1 MVGIDEAA
9 VVVGPVGL
17 PCWLAEFGCEGE
29 GPAVVHDEWN
39 DKYLCRAH
47 GVMQYLRRLSTATE
61 SNRKKREV
69 GLSGEGLSCDCSLAV
84 TEADLDNIRR
94 LMCEF
99 CRQAIDAFLTES
111 DRRKRGERNDFLGMV
126 LAVSS
131 PDLRGFSRLRYLSGM
146 SD

>member
-1 MVGIDEAA
+1 MAGTDEAA
-9 VVVGPVGL
+9 AVMVPAGL
-17 PCWLAEFGCEGE
+17 PCWLTEFGCEGE
-29 GPAVVHDEWN
+29 GPAVVRDDWN
-39 DKYLCRAH
+39 NKHLCRAH
-47 GVMQYLRRLSTATE
+47 GVMQYFRRLSTASE
-61 SNRKKREV
+61 RRRKKREV

-99 CRQAIDAFLTES
+99 CRQAISAFLTES

-131 PDLRGFSRLRYLSGM
+131 PELRGFSRLRYLSGM